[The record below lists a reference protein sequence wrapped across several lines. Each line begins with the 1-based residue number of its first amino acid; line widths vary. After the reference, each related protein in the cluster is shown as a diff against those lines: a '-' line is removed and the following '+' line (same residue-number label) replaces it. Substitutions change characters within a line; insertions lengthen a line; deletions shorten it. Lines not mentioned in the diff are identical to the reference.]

1 MAPDRSIGGAYRKR
15 GRCLRNF
22 LNSCAIGG
30 IAAAALVVQPA
41 CAQTAPAEWEQP
53 EVVRQGAETMHAT
66 FDGFDTRAGA
76 LSRDVSKSR
85 YHLSLDGD
93 WQFRHSATPES
104 RPADFFKPDF
114 DVSGWGTMKVP
125 GILQAEGHGRPV
137 FVGSGYPFP
146 RNQPWIDHSLNEVGS
161 YRRDFTVPAAWSG
174 RRLLLTVGAAGAAY
188 YIWINGQRV
197 GYSEDSKL
205 PAEFDVTRYARPGK
219 NTVAIELYRFAD
231 GSYLEDQDF
240 WRVNGFER
248 SVTLYAAPATHI
260 RDLTIDAGLENGYR
274 DGKLDV
280 KVDLAGQPAALR
292 VRATLLDGRREV
304 LTREGAAEGGAVSLA
319 AAVPAVR
326 TWSAEDPQLYTL
338 LVELLDAQ
346 GKLVEA
352 TSRRI
357 GFRSVEIAGGEVRV
371 NGKRVMIRGVNRHE
385 HDPRTFRI
393 VSEQTMRRDIELM
406 KAANVNAVRTSHYPN
421 DPRWYDLAD
430 EYGLYVMDEAN
441 IESHGYLSLSQ
452 EHGNDPKILLGND
465 PRWKV
470 AHLDRVERMV
480 RRDRNH
486 PSIIF
491 WSLGNET
498 GIGENFEAAAKWVK
512 ENDPSRLVSFLGW
525 SMSNWRHP
533 VNSYV
538 DIFAPMYDDV
548 PKMVDYAKD
557 PAFTQPLILCEYAHA
572 MGNSLGDLEGYWQT
586 MRSYPKLQGGFIW
599 DWVDQTMLLK
609 DKQGRP
615 FWGQGL
621 DYDPDPKG
629 PGLHGDDSPVGDGV
643 IQADRTPD
651 PEYYE
656 LAKVQAPI
664 AFTQDADGYRVVN
677 RHDHIDLSRFT
688 LDWTVMEN
696 GKDVARGVIASPD
709 VAAGASAL
717 LAVPVPAAKDP
728 AAERILV
735 LRARAKAGAVPT
747 QPAGHVVGWEQ
758 FALTAPTAVSVPAG
772 AVAPSETQ
780 TALRLAAGEAELEI
794 DRATGLVTRYQ
805 RGGRLLLTGGA
816 PNFWRSLT
824 DNDVGAGIAKSHA
837 MWQHFSQHRRVEAVS
852 REGDAIVVRHDMG
865 VGSVKT
871 ETRWTMA
878 ADGTV
883 GVTVRF
889 EPLRDTLPDP
899 LRVGLAFETPAM
911 LDQVR
916 WFGRGPQETYADR
929 KTAGLIAQW
938 QGKLADQFHDY
949 ARPQES
955 GNKTDVRWIELTG
968 ARTGLRIAGA
978 QPLSVNALAFPYDD
992 LATKPPGQAHSS
1004 DIRAHGNGTILVD
1017 AAQAGVGGD
1026 TGWNLDGRAHMPYR
1040 IQLKPLTYSFT
1051 IGTPDTYR

>member
-1 MAPDRSIGGAYRKR
+1 MRTIIHS
-15 GRCLRNF
+15 
-22 LNSCAIGG
+22 SAIGSLMASLLVS
-30 IAAAALVVQPA
+30 AAAH
-41 CAQTAPAEWEQP
+41 AQAPTPEWEQP
-53 EVVRQGAETMHAT
+53 DVIRQGAEPMHAT
-66 FDGFDTRAGA
+66 FDGFETRAAA
-76 LSRDVSKSR
+76 LSRETAKSR
-85 YHLSLDGD
+85 YHLSLDGN
-93 WQFRHSATPES
+93 WKFQLSRTPET
-104 RPADFFKPDF
+104 RPTDFFAEDF
-114 DVSGWGTMKVP
+114 DASGWGTMKVP

-146 RNQPWIDHSLNEVGS
+146 RNQPWIDHSLNEVAS
-161 YRRDFTVPAAWSG
+161 YRRNFTVPATWSG

-188 YIWINGQRV
+188 YIWVNGQRV

-205 PAEFDVTRYARPGK
+205 PAEFDVTRYAHAGN

-240 WRVNGFER
+240 WRVNGIER

-260 RDLTIDAGLENGYR
+260 RDLTVDAGLENGYR
-274 DGKLDV
+274 DGKLAV
-280 KVDLAGQPAALR
+280 KVDLAGQAAAMR
-292 VRATLLDGRREV
+292 IRATLLDGRREV
-304 LTREGAAEGGAVSLA
+304 LVREGPADGSAVSLSA
-319 AAVPAVR
+319 TIPAVR
-326 TWSAEDPQLYTL
+326 SWSAEDPQLYTL
-338 LVELLDAQ
+338 LVELLGAD
-346 GKLVEA
+346 GKLIEA

-357 GFRSVEIAGGEVRV
+357 GFRTVEIAGGEVRV
-371 NGKRVMIRGVNRHE
+371 NGKRIMIRGVNRHE
-385 HDPRTFRI
+385 HDPKTFRI
-393 VSEQTMRRDIELM
+393 VSEETMRRDIELM

-452 EHGNDPKILLGND
+452 EHGNDPKYLLGND
-465 PRWKV
+465 PKWLA

-480 RRDRNH
+480 ERDRNH

-498 GIGENFEAAAKWVK
+498 GIGSNFEAAAKWVK
-512 ENDPSRLVSFLGW
+512 ANDPTRLVSFLGW

-533 VNSYV
+533 TNSYV

-557 PAFTQPLILCEYAHA
+557 PAFTQPLILCEYAHS
-572 MGNSLGDLEGYWQT
+572 MGNSLGDLEGYWRT

-609 DKQGRP
+609 DKDGRP

-621 DYDPDPKG
+621 DYDPDPKS
-629 PGLHGDDSPVGDGV
+629 PGVHGDDSPVGDGV
-643 IQADRTPD
+643 IQSDRTPD

-656 LAKVQAPI
+656 LAKVQSPI
-664 AFTQDADGYRVVN
+664 AFTHDAGGYRVVN

-688 LDWTVMEN
+688 LDWTMMEN
-696 GKDVARGVIASPD
+696 GNDVASGTLATRQ
-709 VAAGASAL
+709 VAAGSSAAL
-717 LAVPVPAAKDP
+717 TVPVPAARN
-728 AAERILV
+728 ASAERILV
-735 LRARAKAGAVPT
+735 LRARARAGAVPS

-758 FALTAPTAVSVPAG
+758 FELSGPVAAPATAGTVAPGETASALRFETGG
-772 AVAPSETQ
+772 AV
-780 TALRLAAGEAELEI
+780 LEI
-794 DRATGLVTRYQ
+794 DKATGLVTRYE
-805 RGGRLLLTGGA
+805 RGGKLLLTGGA
-816 PNFWRSLT
+816 PNFWRSPT
-824 DNDVGAGIAKSHA
+824 DNDVGAGVPKSHA
-837 MWQHFSQHRRVEAVS
+837 MWQYFSEHRRLETIT
-852 REGDAIVVRHDMG
+852 REGNAVIVRHDMG

-878 ADGTV
+878 SDGSV
-883 GVTVRF
+883 GVTIHF

-899 LRVGLAFETPAM
+899 LRVGLAFETPAE
-911 LDQVR
+911 LDHVR

-929 KTAGLIAQW
+929 KTGGMIAQW
-938 QGKLADQFHDY
+938 QGLLADQFHDY

-968 ARTGLRIAGA
+968 TKTGNNVGLRITGA
-978 QPLSVNALAFPYDD
+978 QPLSVNALAFPYAD
-992 LATKPPGQAHSS
+992 LAMKPPGQAHSS
-1004 DIRAHGNGTILVD
+1004 DIRPHGSGTLLID

-1040 IQLKPLTYSFT
+1040 IELKPLTYSFT
-1051 IGTPDTYR
+1051 IGGAD

>member
-1 MAPDRSIGGAYRKR
+1 MQG
-15 GRCLRNF
+15 
-22 LNSCAIGG
+22 CAVGSLI
-30 IAAAALVVQPA
+30 IAL
-41 CAQTAPAEWEQP
+41 TAPASARAQATPETGPPEWEQP
-53 EVVRQGAETMHAT
+53 EVIRQGAEPMHTT
-66 FDGFDTRAGA
+66 FDGFETRAGA

-93 WQFRHSATPES
+93 WKFHLSPSPEA
-104 RPADFFKPDF
+104 RPVDFYKPGF
-114 DVSGWGTMKVP
+114 DVSGWETMKVP

-146 RNQPWIDHSLNEVGS
+146 RNQPWIAHDLNEVGS
-161 YRRDFTVPAAWSG
+161 YRRAFTVPANWSG

-188 YIWINGQRV
+188 YIWVNGQRV

-205 PAEFDVTRYARPGK
+205 PAEFDVTRYAHAGT

-240 WRVNGFER
+240 WRVNGIER

-260 RDLTIDAGLENGYR
+260 RDLNVDAGLENGYR
-274 DGKLDV
+274 DGKLDL
-280 KVDLAGQPAALR
+280 KVDLAGQPAAMR
-292 VRATLLDGRREV
+292 VRATVLDGQREV
-304 LTREGAAEGGAVSLA
+304 LKREGTANGGTVSLA
-319 AAVPAVR
+319 GTLAAVR
-326 TWSAEDPQLYTL
+326 SWSAEDPQLYTL
-338 LVELLDAQ
+338 LVELLDAN

-357 GFRSVEIAGGEVRV
+357 GFRTVEIAGGEVRV

-385 HDPRTFRI
+385 HDPHTFHV
-393 VSEQTMRRDIELM
+393 VSEATMRRDVELM

-421 DPRWYDLAD
+421 DPRFYDLAD

-452 EHGNDPKILLGND
+452 EHGNDPKYLLATD
-465 PRWKV
+465 PKWQA

-480 RRDRNH
+480 QRDRNH

-491 WSLGNET
+491 WSLGNES
-498 GIGENFEAAAKWVK
+498 GVGPNFEAAGKWVRA
-512 ENDPSRLVSFLGW
+512 NDPTRLINFLGW

-533 VNSYV
+533 TNSYV

-548 PKMVDYAKD
+548 PKMIDYAKD
-557 PAFTQPLILCEYAHA
+557 PAFTQPLILCEYAHS
-572 MGNSLGDLEGYWQT
+572 MGNSLGDLQGYWDT
-586 MRSYPKLQGGFIW
+586 MRAYPKLQGGFIW
-599 DWVDQTMLLK
+599 DWVDQTMELK
-609 DKQGRP
+609 DKQGRTY
-615 FWGQGL
+615 WGQGL
-621 DYDPDPKG
+621 DYDPDPKA
-629 PGLHGDDSPVGDGV
+629 PGVHGDDSPVGDGV
-643 IQADRTPD
+643 IQSDRTPD

-664 AFTQDADGYRVVN
+664 AFTHDANGYRVVN

-688 LDWTVMEN
+688 LDWTVMED
-696 GKDVARGVIASPD
+696 GREASRGALTTPD
-709 VAAGASAL
+709 VPAGASAPL
-717 LAVPVPAAKDP
+717 ILPIPAAKNP
-728 AAERILV
+728 SAERILV
-735 LRARAKAGAVPT
+735 LRARARAGAVPT

-758 FALTAPTAVSVPAG
+758 FALSAPAVVPVAAG
-772 AVAPSETQ
+772 TVAPGETAS
-780 TALRLAAGEAELEI
+780 TLRLAAGDAVLEI
-794 DRATGLVTRYQ
+794 DKATGLVTRYE
-805 RGGRLLLTGGA
+805 RGGTLLLTGGA
-816 PNFWRSLT
+816 PNFWRAPT
-824 DNDVGAGIAKSHA
+824 DNDVGSGVPKSHA
-837 MWQHFSQHRRVEAVS
+837 MWQYFSEHRRVE
-852 REGDAIVVRHDMG
+852 RIERDGNAIVVHHDMG

-878 ADGTV
+878 ADGSV
-883 GVTVRF
+883 GVTVHF

-911 LDQVR
+911 LDHVR

-929 KTAGLIAQW
+929 KTGGLIAQW
-938 QGKLADQFHDY
+938 QGSVAEQFHDY

-968 ARTGLRIAGA
+968 AGTGPKTGLRVTGA
-978 QPLSVNALAFPYDD
+978 QPLSVNALAFPYAD
-992 LATKPPGQAHSS
+992 LAMKPPSQAHSS
-1004 DIRAHGNGTILVD
+1004 DIRPHGNGTLLID

-1026 TGWNLDGRAHMPYR
+1026 TGWNIDGRAHMPYR
-1040 IQLKPLTYSFT
+1040 IALKPLTYAFT
-1051 IGTPDTYR
+1051 IGAAR

>member
-1 MAPDRSIGGAYRKR
+1 MPIGKGLERVR
-15 GRCLRNF
+15 QF
-22 LNSCAIGG
+22 LGSCAIGG
-30 IAAAALVVQPA
+30 LVAGLLLSAPA
-41 CAQTAPAEWEQP
+41 QAESAPAEWEQP
-53 EVVRQGAETMHAT
+53 EVLRQGAEPMHTT
-66 FDGFDTRAGA
+66 FDGFETRAGA
-76 LSRDVSKSR
+76 LSRDVAKSR
-85 YHLSLDGD
+85 YHLSLDGA
-93 WQFRHSATPES
+93 WKFHLSPTPES

-161 YRRDFTVPAAWSG
+161 YRRDFTVPASWSG
-174 RRLLLTVGAAGAAY
+174 RKLLLTVGAAGAAY
-188 YIWINGQRV
+188 YIWVNGQRV

-205 PAEFDVTRYARPGK
+205 PAEFDVTRYAHAGK

-240 WRVNGFER
+240 WRVNGIER

-260 RDLTIDAGLENGYR
+260 RDLTVDAGLENDYR
-274 DGKLDV
+274 DGKLAL
-280 KVDLAGQPAALR
+280 KVDLGGQPAAMR
-292 VRATLLDGRREV
+292 VRATVLDGKREI
-304 LTREGAAEGGAVSLA
+304 LTREGAAAGGAVSLA
-319 AAVPAVR
+319 ASIPAIR

-338 LVELLDAQ
+338 LVELLDDKGQ
-346 GKLVEA
+346 LVEA

-357 GFRSVEIAGGEVRV
+357 GFRMVEIAGGEVRV

-385 HDPRTFRI
+385 HDPKTFHVI
-393 VSEQTMRRDIELM
+393 SEETMRRDIELM

-452 EHGNDPKILLGND
+452 EHGNDPKYLLGND
-465 PRWKV
+465 PKWKA

-498 GIGENFEAAAKWVK
+498 GIGTNFEAAGKWVR
-512 ENDPSRLVSFLGW
+512 ENDPTRLINFLGW

-533 VNSYV
+533 TNSYV

-548 PKMVDYAKD
+548 PKMIDYAKD
-557 PAFTQPLILCEYAHA
+557 PAFTQPLILCEYAHS
-572 MGNSLGDLEGYWQT
+572 MGNSLGDLQGYWDT

-599 DWVDQTMLLK
+599 DWVDQTMELK
-609 DKQGRP
+609 DKDGRTY
-615 FWGQGL
+615 WGQGL
-621 DYDPDPKG
+621 DYDPDPKA
-629 PGLHGDDSPVGDGV
+629 PGVHGDDSPVGDGV
-643 IQADRTPD
+643 IQSDRTPD

-656 LAKVQAPI
+656 LAKVQSPI
-664 AFTQDADGYRVVN
+664 AFTQEAGGYRVLN

-696 GKDVARGVIASPD
+696 GRDVAHGALTVPA
-709 VAAGASAL
+709 VAAGASAPL
-717 LAVPVPAAKDP
+717 TVPVPAAKDP

-758 FALTAPTAVSVPAG
+758 FELSAPAVVPVAAG
-772 AVAPSETQ
+772 AVAPSETGA
-780 TALRLAAGEAELEI
+780 TLRLASGDAVLEI
-794 DRATGLVTRYQ
+794 DKASGLVTRYE
-805 RGGRLLLTGGA
+805 RGGKLLLTGGA
-816 PNFWRSLT
+816 PNFWRAPT
-824 DNDVGAGIAKSHA
+824 DNDLGAGVPKSHA
-837 MWQHFSQHRRVEAVS
+837 MWQYFSEHRRVEAIE
-852 REGDAIVVRHDMG
+852 RDGNAIVVHHDMG

-878 ADGTV
+878 ADGSV
-883 GVTVRF
+883 GVTVHF

-899 LRVGLAFETPAM
+899 LRVGLAFETPGM

-929 KTAGLIAQW
+929 KTGGLIAQW
-938 QGKLADQFHDY
+938 QGALADQFHDY

-968 ARTGLRIAGA
+968 GKTGPKTGLRVTGA
-978 QPLSVNALAFPYDD
+978 QPLSVNALAFPYAD
-992 LATKPPGQAHSS
+992 LATKPPSQAHSS
-1004 DIRAHGNGTILVD
+1004 DIRPHGNGTLLID

-1040 IQLKPLTYSFT
+1040 IALKPLTYSFT
-1051 IGTPDTYR
+1051 IGAAAAR